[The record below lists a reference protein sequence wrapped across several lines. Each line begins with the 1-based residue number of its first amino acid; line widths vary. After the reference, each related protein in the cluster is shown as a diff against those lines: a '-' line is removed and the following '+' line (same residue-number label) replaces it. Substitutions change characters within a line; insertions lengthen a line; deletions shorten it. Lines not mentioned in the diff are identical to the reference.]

1 MLTMMYANLKYIQD
15 KAPYSE
21 IEGQPSQA
29 PQSAT
34 TNGETTTNGDRT
46 APAQNSNNDA
56 STPVPEAP
64 DKFKHELE
72 DRAKDLVLQ
81 QKAIEYIIER
91 LPGLGNSEAEQ
102 EKRMRELEIELRQ
115 IEQERARKEIEK
127 EDMVDL
133 LGEAIGNIK
142 RIP

>member
-21 IEGQPSQA
+21 IERQPSQA
-29 PQSAT
+29 PQSAI
-34 TNGETTTNGDRT
+34 TNGETATNGDG
-46 APAQNSNNDA
+46 AAAAQNGNNEA
-56 STPVPEAP
+56 GTPVPEAP

-81 QKAIEYIIER
+81 QKAMEYIIER

-102 EKRMRELEIELRQ
+102 EKRMRELESELRQ
-115 IEQERARKEIEK
+115 VEEERARKEVEK
-127 EDMVDL
+127 EAMVDL
-133 LGEAIGNIK
+133 LGEAIGNVK